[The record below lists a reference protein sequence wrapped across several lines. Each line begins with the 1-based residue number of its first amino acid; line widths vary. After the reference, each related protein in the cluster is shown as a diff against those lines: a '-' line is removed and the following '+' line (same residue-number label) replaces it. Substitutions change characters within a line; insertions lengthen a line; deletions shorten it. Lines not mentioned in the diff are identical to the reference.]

1 MMEKVSAEPQY
12 MLDGSVDWLWFYRR
26 RAMLIDWYDAGL
38 CVDCGVNPTA
48 KGYVV
53 CKSPDC
59 CGIVM
64 FDEKHARCSFCGK
77 TGNHSTGSSSPT
89 TPIHVQW
96 CSDCNRRGRR
106 PPKMEEVAGQ
116 AALF

>member
-48 KGYVV
+48 MRARYTKEP
-53 CKSPDC
+53 K
-59 CGIVM
+59 
-64 FDEKHARCSFCGK
+64 EKDVS
-77 TGNHSTGSSSPT
+77 N
-89 TPIHVQW
+89 
-96 CSDCNRRGRR
+96 D
-106 PPKMEEVAGQ
+106 
-116 AALF
+116 